1 MIAQSTKDQP
11 APRSRRLVDIEK
23 SKYPS
28 KATLALQK
36 RPRREN
42 AAQRTRHFLRIDKGG
57 EA

>member
-1 MIAQSTKDQP
+1 MIAQRTTDQT
-11 APRSRRLVDIEK
+11 APRTRRLVTIEK
-23 SKYPS
+23 SKLPN

-42 AAQRTRHFLRIDKGG
+42 AAQRARHFLRIDKGG

>member
-1 MIAQSTKDQP
+1 MIAQRTQDQP
-11 APRSRRLVDIEK
+11 APRTKRLVDIEK

-42 AAQRTRHFLRIDKGG
+42 AAQRARHFLRIEKGG

>member
-1 MIAQSTKDQP
+1 MIAQSTKDQT
-11 APRSRRLVDIEK
+11 APRTRRLVTIEK
-23 SKYPS
+23 SKLPH

-42 AAQRTRHFLRIDKGG
+42 AAQRTRQFLRIDKGG